1 MNKFKDRQQVYKNAK
16 KPFWTKIVTVILVI
30 IAVDLA
36 LLLADFV
43 EVFIQAEE
51 PRFAQVTASDNGD
64 TLRHYT
70 GLGYSFDIEGTPQGD
85 EYIVNKANFNI
96 FGQYL
101 CTTK

>member
-1 MNKFKDRQQVYKNAK
+1 MNNFKSKQQVYKNAK
-16 KPFWTKIVTVILVI
+16 KPLWTKFVTVILII

-36 LLLADFV
+36 LMLADFV
-43 EVFIQAEE
+43 EVFISAEE
-51 PRFAQVTASDNGD
+51 PRFAQVTASDAND

-85 EYIVNKANFNI
+85 DYAVSKANFNI
-96 FGQYL
+96 LGQYL